1 MCVCVSFVVL
11 IFSVIFCE
19 AVAIYGVVV
28 AILLATKTETVVAL
42 DNGDFPAAAKTAGYA
57 IFAAGGTVGFANLV
71 CGCVSSVALW
81 NIPLAPEGCRVNL
94 EQRFSRG
101 FNRGVPTEC

>member
-1 MCVCVSFVVL
+1 VSV

-28 AILLATKTETVVAL
+28 AILLATKTETVAAL

-71 CGCVSSVALW
+71 CGCVTVSRISHTPRACAACVT
-81 NIPLAPEGCRVNL
+81 IPIFFGPRLLCDISGPG
-94 EQRFSRG
+94 
-101 FNRGVPTEC
+101 GVCYR